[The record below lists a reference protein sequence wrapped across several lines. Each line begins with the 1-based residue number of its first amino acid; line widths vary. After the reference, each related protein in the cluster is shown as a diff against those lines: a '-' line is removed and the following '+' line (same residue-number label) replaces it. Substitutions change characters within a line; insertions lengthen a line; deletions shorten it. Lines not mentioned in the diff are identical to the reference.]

1 MPYQRTCHL
10 FFIFKLAV
18 NSFIWKKILSLT
30 LFKTITVSRSSILLR
45 VFLQGRPGCPTKK
58 KNWGNLPA
66 SQKVWIF
73 PICWISPLA
82 KKWVHLSPDR
92 RSHIGKKGFNSFYT
106 DFTKNSAEACIFS
119 NTIMTYLKK
128 LIGTKFQQDHLPE
141 LFPIVLLSILW
152 ETLEM
157 GESHPTAKNVLIY
170 PTRKIPLM
178 KFTLLSKVS
187 FILHEIVVFI

>member
-1 MPYQRTCHL
+1 MKENTLTYSFQNHYSKQIKYSSE
-10 FFIFKLAV
+10 FFFWGDQDAPFRRRIEG
-18 NSFIWKKILSLT
+18 SF
-30 LFKTITVSRSSILLR
+30 
-45 VFLQGRPGCPTKK
+45 
-58 KNWGNLPA
+58 PA
-66 SQKVWIF
+66 SQKFWIF
-73 PICWISPLA
+73 SFCLISLPP
-82 KKWVHLSPDR
+82 KNWVHLSPDR

>member
-1 MPYQRTCHL
+1 MGGVSLHAKNFEFSPPVEYHPHQKIKSTCL
-10 FFIFKLAV
+10 LIADY
-18 NSFIWKKILSLT
+18 ILE
-30 LFKTITVSRSSILLR
+30 
-45 VFLQGRPGCPTKK
+45 
-58 KNWGNLPA
+58 
-66 SQKVWIF
+66 
-73 PICWISPLA
+73 
-82 KKWVHLSPDR
+82 
-92 RSHIGKKGFNSFYT
+92 KKGFNSFYT
-106 DFTKNSAEACIFS
+106 DFIKNSAEGCIFS

-141 LFPIVLLSILW
+141 LFPIVLLNSLW

-187 FILHEIVVFI
+187 FLLHEIVVFI

>member
-1 MPYQRTCHL
+1 MKEYTL
-10 FFIFKLAV
+10 TY
-18 NSFIWKKILSLT
+18 SFQNHC
-30 LFKTITVSRSSILLR
+30 SRQIKHPPQSFSNGETR
-45 VFLQGRPGCPTKK
+45 CPTKK
-58 KNWGNLPA
+58 KNYGESPCKLK
-66 SQKVWIF
+66 SLHF
-73 PICWISPLA
+73 PLLLNITPNKKIESTCPLITD
-82 KKWVHLSPDR
+82 HLSE
-92 RSHIGKKGFNSFYT
+92 KKGFNNFET
-106 DFTKNSAEACIFS
+106 DFIKSSAEACIFS

-157 GESHPTAKNVLIY
+157 GEFHPTAKNVLIY